1 MIFALES
8 RNFGIKEGSVEIMA
22 SLKILRN
29 LDKNFFM
36 AEPLSDL
43 DELKSTME
51 NSMKSRMILTVMYT
65 QARVCKRLAI
75 IENGKDFLVDRWL
88 RKEGGGGITC
98 IIQDG
103 GWFYQDFKQKVGP
116 TVVKS

>member
-1 MIFALES
+1 MLYSLES
-8 RNFGIKEGSVEIMA
+8 GNFGIKEGSVEIMA

-36 AEPLSDL
+36 AEPLSDF
-43 DELKSTME
+43 DELKSSME
-51 NSMKSRMILTVMYT
+51 NSMKSRMILTVMYV

-75 IENGKDFLVDRWL
+75 IEDDKDFLVDRWL

-103 GWFYQDFKQKVGP
+103 GWLNQDFKQNIAQ
-116 TVVKS
+116 